1 MLRGGLEYGEIIE
14 KPGMKESLRTSGWF
28 SMIPQHWEI
37 IKECPKNNQSQ
48 SHNKP
53 NIVDDF
59 NIIDTSLGTANT
71 ITKLILDEFCSFT

>member
-1 MLRGGLEYGEIIE
+1 MQET
-14 KPGMKESLRTSGWF
+14 LRTAEWYSK
-28 SMIPQHWEI
+28 IPQHWEI
-37 IKECPKNNQSQ
+37 IKECHKNNQSQ

-59 NIIDTSLGTANT
+59 NIKDISCLRTANT